1 MEMPEK
7 DVKHFT
13 TADGVVADGQT
24 PSDSPSLDRKQEKG
38 PLGQV
43 TDIEGGPG
51 NRASVLEDAK
61 DIVAEVIA
69 VDDDPSISPWTFR
82 MLFLGM
88 SILAA

>member
-7 DVKHFT
+7 DVKRFA
-13 TADGVVADGQT
+13 TADSVVADGQNS
-24 PSDSPSLDRKQEKG
+24 SDSPSLDSKQEKG

-43 TDIEGGPG
+43 TDIEGGTG
-51 NRASVLEDAK
+51 RRASVLEDAK